1 MTRAI
6 QDPLVLRQLQ
16 FAQDFQ
22 RRFCAAGDYDDRIP
36 VVGAGRACQLVHT
49 RPFLLASR
57 RFDGQ
62 AQKAVSWTG
71 LLPPNRLGRVKPCF
85 VALVSISRSQK
96 QEEVEVTS

>member
-1 MTRAI
+1 MSIITHETILRLSSSKPPEKKKVTRAI

-36 VVGAGRACQLVHT
+36 VVGAGRACQVVHT

-57 RFDGQ
+57 RFDG
-62 AQKAVSWTG
+62 
-71 LLPPNRLGRVKPCF
+71 
-85 VALVSISRSQK
+85 
-96 QEEVEVTS
+96 